1 MREIVF
7 ITFSALVPE
16 TTARDC
22 KPYRAL
28 IFCNHLPEP
37 MLPCAVLSRRAGT
50 AFRTIRNPCLCSP
63 RGIWRGSDL
72 NAGYGGTARTSIPR
86 CMELS
91 VLFDRL
97 RDVESIEIHHL
108 VPSDDKVVNE
118 LLLRI
123 GTGVDFSQ
131 CAELRV

>member
-1 MREIVF
+1 
-7 ITFSALVPE
+7 
-16 TTARDC
+16 
-22 KPYRAL
+22 
-28 IFCNHLPEP
+28 
-37 MLPCAVLSRRAGT
+37 MLPCAVLSRCAGT

-63 RGIWRGSDL
+63 PGIGAGPIL
-72 NAGYGGTARTSIPR
+72 IAGYGGTARMSIPR
-86 CMELS
+86 CMELP

-108 VPSDDKVVNE
+108 VPARNKVVNK